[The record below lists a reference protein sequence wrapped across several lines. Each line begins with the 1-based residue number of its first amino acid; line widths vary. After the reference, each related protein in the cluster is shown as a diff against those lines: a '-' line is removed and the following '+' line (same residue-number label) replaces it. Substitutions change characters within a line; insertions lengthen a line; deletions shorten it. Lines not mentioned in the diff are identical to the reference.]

1 MIQYYSFLVRGLYF
15 THLSNVLSVISSS
28 VCCNIFY
35 NLLSY
40 YNTHNLRL
48 SVCPTSFNSE
58 TVADME
64 KFLMATPP
72 LKSSKTAGNDLR
84 FLKFLVFNFCK
95 LFTLCC
101 NSHQSSLPDST
112 LIELNMLIYS
122 YTIVQHNRLKNV

>member
-1 MIQYYSFLVRGLYF
+1 MHQISVRL
-15 THLSNVLSVISSS
+15 
-28 VCCNIFY
+28 
-35 NLLSY
+35 
-40 YNTHNLRL
+40 
-48 SVCPTSFNSE
+48 TSFNSG

-64 KFLMATPP
+64 KIEMATPPP

-84 FLKFLVFNFCK
+84 FLKFLAFNFCK